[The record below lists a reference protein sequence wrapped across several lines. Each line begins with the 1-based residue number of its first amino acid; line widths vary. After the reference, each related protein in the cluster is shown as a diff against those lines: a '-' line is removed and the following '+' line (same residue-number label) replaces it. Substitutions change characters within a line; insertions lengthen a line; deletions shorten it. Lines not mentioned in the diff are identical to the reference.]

1 MPSPYT
7 QSRSRGMMARSY
19 ADQHL
24 RVSDAERT
32 QVTDRLAAH
41 FADGRLD
48 QAEFDQ
54 RAGQA
59 LNARTRADLAGLL
72 DDFPDTRPPST
83 GAPEGR
89 HRRARAL
96 LLLVLVVAII
106 AIVHAAVSL
115 LWIGLIAAIIVL
127 LARTGRRSRFR
138 HNR

>member
-1 MPSPYT
+1 MRPRSSP
-7 QSRSRGMMARSY
+7 
-19 ADQHL
+19 DQHL

-59 LNARTRADLAGLL
+59 VNARTRADLAGLL
-72 DDFPDTRPPST
+72 DDFPDPPLPGT
-83 GAPEGR
+83 GAREGR
-89 HRRARAL
+89 HGRPRARVL

-115 LWIGLIAAIIVL
+115 LWVGLIAAIIVL
-127 LARTGRRSRFR
+127 VARTGRRSRVR

>member
-1 MPSPYT
+1 MRPRIYP
-7 QSRSRGMMARSY
+7 
-19 ADQHL
+19 DQHL

-59 LNARTRADLAGLL
+59 MNARTRADLAGLL
-72 DDFPDTRPPST
+72 DDFPDTHLPGT

-89 HRRARAL
+89 HGRPRVRAL
-96 LLLVLVVAII
+96 LFLVLVVVII
-106 AIVHAAVSL
+106 ATAGAAIVHAAVSL
-115 LWIGLIAAIIVL
+115 LWIALIAAIVVL
-127 LARTGRRSRFR
+127 VARTARRSRVR